1 MRARVR
7 TRFFVETALATLT
20 TILFVLTLVTREW
33 IEVVFGV
40 DPDGGDGSLEWAIV
54 GVLFAVSVIFSVM
67 ARIEWRRR
75 ATTAE

>member
-20 TILFVLTLVTREW
+20 TIFFVLTLVTREW

-40 DPDGGDGSLEWAIV
+40 DSDGGDGSLEWAIV

-75 ATTAE
+75 ATAAE